1 MSGSRGAGAAME
13 RLWTPWRMQYV
24 ASTAEAAEV
33 CLFCDKPSQPTDR
46 DRDNLLLHR
55 SERAYVLMNLY
66 PYNSGHLMVAPYQHT
81 ADLGGLDPSTA
92 AEIVALTQR
101 AVRALE
107 QEYRP
112 HGFNIGM
119 NLGRVAGAGIP
130 DHLHMHIVPRWG
142 GDTNF
147 MPVTA
152 DTKVMPETLD
162 RTFERLAPHFSAQR

>member
-1 MSGSRGAGAAME
+1 ME
-13 RLWTPWRMQYV
+13 YV
-24 ASTAEAAEV
+24 ANAAESTAA
-33 CLFCDKPSQPTDR
+33 CLFCDKPSQPPER
-46 DRDNLLLHR
+46 DRDNLLLER
-55 SERAYVLMNLY
+55 GERAYVLMNLY
-66 PYNSGHLMVAPYQHT
+66 PYNTGHVMVAPYQHT

-92 AEIVALTQR
+92 TEILALTQR

-107 QEYRP
+107 QEHHP

-130 DHLHMHIVPRWG
+130 DHLHLHIVPRWG

-152 DTKVMPETLD
+152 DTKVMPESLE
-162 RTFERLAPHFSAQR
+162 RTFQRLAPYFGAQK